1 MKHSSTRELFD
12 YWNMRRGSRSAPER
26 SEIEP
31 GAIRHILADTF
42 MLTFDPRA
50 GHPFRIAG
58 TRVCAAFG
66 RELKGV
72 GFTEIWARA
81 SKDPIRDVLTTVASE
96 SVGVVAGASGR
107 SHSGA
112 ALELEFLVLPLAHRG
127 GASTRI
133 LGALVPTE
141 VPYWLG
147 VETPGPTPDDPLSG
161 DATGSYSAPRGAPA
175 VPSHARAPRAVVM
188 TAPGLSAVAGLD
200 YFFVEDQRARWFGA
214 KNAITPEFRAPH
226 RSVGSRIDL
235 RRMRFRCGCT
245 NPSLTKRA

>member
-26 SEIEP
+26 AEIEP
-31 GAIRHILADTF
+31 GAIRRVLADTF

-72 GFTEIWARA
+72 AFTKIWAGA
-81 SKDPIRDVLTTVASE
+81 SQHSIRDVLATVASE
-96 SVGVVAGASGR
+96 SVGAAARAAG
-107 SHSGA
+107 HSRAGD
-112 ALELEFLVLPLAHRG
+112 ALELEFLVLPLAHGG

-141 VPYWLG
+141 IPCWLG
-147 VETPGPTPDDPLSG
+147 AEALGRLTLGTIRYLGPLRR
-161 DATGSYSAPRGAPA
+161 AYSVAHGAPA
-175 VPSHARAPRAVVM
+175 VPSYARLRPRLLVYDGGQA
-188 TAPGLSAVAGLD
+188 
-200 YFFVEDQRARWFGA
+200 
-214 KNAITPEFRAPH
+214 
-226 RSVGSRIDL
+226 
-235 RRMRFRCGCT
+235 
-245 NPSLTKRA
+245 

>member
-12 YWNMRRGSRSAPER
+12 YWNTRRGTRSAPER
-26 SEIEP
+26 GEIEP
-31 GAIRHILADTF
+31 GAIRRVLADTF
-42 MLTFDPRA
+42 MLNFDPRA

-66 RELKGV
+66 RELKGAA
-72 GFTEIWARA
+72 FTEIWAGA
-81 SKDPIRDVLTTVASE
+81 SQDPIRDVLATVATE

-107 SHSGA
+107 SCAGA

-147 VETPGPTPDDPLSG
+147 AQTLGRLTLGTIRYLGPL
-161 DATGSYSAPRGAPA
+161 TGPSAVPRSAPAM
-175 VPSHARAPRAVVM
+175 PSDARVRHGLLVYDGGHA
-188 TAPGLSAVAGLD
+188 
-200 YFFVEDQRARWFGA
+200 
-214 KNAITPEFRAPH
+214 
-226 RSVGSRIDL
+226 
-235 RRMRFRCGCT
+235 
-245 NPSLTKRA
+245 

>member
-12 YWNMRRGSRSAPER
+12 YWNVRRGTRSAPER
-26 SEIEP
+26 GEIEP
-31 GAIRHILADTF
+31 GAIRRVLADTF

-58 TRVCAAFG
+58 TRVCAGFG

-72 GFTEIWARA
+72 AFTEVWAPA
-81 SKDPIRDVLTTVASE
+81 SRDPIRDVLATVATE

-107 SHSGA
+107 SCAGA

-133 LGALVPTE
+133 LGALVPAE

-147 VETPGPTPDDPLSG
+147 TETLGHLTLGMIRYLGPT
-161 DATGSYSAPRGAPA
+161 TGPYSVRRSAPAAP
-175 VPSHARAPRAVVM
+175 SNARIRHGLVVYD
-188 TAPGLSAVAGLD
+188 GGH
-200 YFFVEDQRARWFGA
+200 
-214 KNAITPEFRAPH
+214 I
-226 RSVGSRIDL
+226 
-235 RRMRFRCGCT
+235 
-245 NPSLTKRA
+245 

>member
-66 RELKGV
+66 RELKGAA
-72 GFTEIWARA
+72 FTEIWAGA
-81 SKDPIRDVLTTVASE
+81 SQDPIRDVLATVASE
-96 SVGVVAGASGR
+96 QVAVVAGACGR
-107 SHSGA
+107 SCEGA
-112 ALELEFLVLPLAHRG
+112 GLELEFLVLPLAHRG

-141 VPYWLG
+141 IPFWLG
-147 VETPGPTPDDPLSG
+147 AETLGRLTLGSIRYLGPL
-161 DATGSYSAPRGAPA
+161 TGPSSVPRRAPA
-175 VPSHARAPRAVVM
+175 VPSHARVRH
-188 TAPGLSAVAGLD
+188 GLMVYDGGHA
-200 YFFVEDQRARWFGA
+200 
-214 KNAITPEFRAPH
+214 
-226 RSVGSRIDL
+226 
-235 RRMRFRCGCT
+235 
-245 NPSLTKRA
+245 